1 MSEYVAMLISGKT
14 SRFHSNNCCRLAV
27 AACGDEVTDAKIDG
41 GRIASPNSMLRGMNT
56 KMRISPSLSPCSKTP
71 CMTAM
76 LDRLCQRPFRLHQ
89 LGQLEP

>member
-1 MSEYVAMLISGKT
+1 MLG
-14 SRFHSNNCCRLAV
+14 
-27 AACGDEVTDAKIDG
+27 
-41 GRIASPNSMLRGMNT
+41 PNFILRGMNT

-89 LGQLEP
+89 LGKLQPEEAAVSATLRK